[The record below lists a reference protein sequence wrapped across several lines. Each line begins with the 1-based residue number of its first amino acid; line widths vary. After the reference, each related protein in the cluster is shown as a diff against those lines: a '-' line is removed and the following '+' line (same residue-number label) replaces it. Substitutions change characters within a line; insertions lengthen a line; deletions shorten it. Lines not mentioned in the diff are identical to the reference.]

1 MASKN
6 SGPALDPATKL
17 IVETKVLKNINEEIP
32 IKNVKSF
39 PYEAQDE
46 KQNNPRKIFDAQ
58 D

>member
-39 PYEAQDE
+39 PYINLEG
-46 KQNNPRKIFDAQ
+46 
-58 D
+58 